1 MQMHKASKEEGGQAR
16 RREGRQGGE
25 RAGKEEREGRQG
37 GGRADKEEEGGQ
49 ARRRGR
55 GVRKRE

>member
-1 MQMHKASKEEGGQAR
+1 MRRKDREAGREEAGSYVQMHKASK
-16 RREGRQGGE
+16 
-25 RAGKEEREGRQG
+25 
-37 GGRADKEEEGGQ
+37 EEGGQ